1 MTGNEMTMMNRI
13 ERLNAM
19 MIHLQSKRVVKAAE
33 LADRF
38 SISLRTVYRDIRA
51 LEKAGVPIGAEAGTG
66 YFLTDNFHLN
76 PVSFTLQEASALLM
90 GEKLMDVMSDAE
102 TCDYY
107 RSAVFKIRAVLKQAE
122 KDYLESLSDSIS
134 FQHWT
139 TQAPLSGKLFLPE
152 IQSAIAL
159 RQVVELVYNAKYTN
173 EITTRKVEPIG
184 LWNYDSRWHLI
195 AWCRLRQ
202 GYRDFRLDRVESL
215 QLTDENFNDKKH
227 ISMSE
232 YFSQYSFLSGDINIM
247 LLVTPTQYQLL
258 DEGKSWYGFRERQEL
273 PGEAIR
279 LSFTNNDLHGFAR
292 WIVATGAEVDIVFPG
307 ELKEILVERI
317 KKLSN
322 YLR

>member
-1 MTGNEMTMMNRI
+1 MNRI
-13 ERLNAM
+13 ERLNAI
-19 MIHLQSKRVVKAAE
+19 MIHLQSKRVVRASE

-38 SISLRTVYRDIRA
+38 GISLRTIYRDVRA

-102 TCDYY
+102 TCGHY
-107 RSAVFKIRAVLKQAE
+107 RSAVFKIRAVLKQVE

-139 TQAPLSGKLFLPE
+139 NQSPGAGRLFLSE
-152 IQSAIAL
+152 IQDAIAL
-159 RQVVELVYNAKYTN
+159 RRVVELVYNARYTN

-202 GYRDFRLDRVESL
+202 GYRDFRLDRVETL
-215 QLTDENFNDKKH
+215 LLTGENFTDKKH

-232 YFSQYSFLSGDINIM
+232 YFSEYSFLSGDVNIM
-247 LLVTPTQYQLL
+247 LLANAGQYKLL
-258 DEGKSWYGFRERQEL
+258 DEGKSWYGFREEQEL
-273 PGEAIR
+273 PGGTIR

-292 WIVATGAEVDIVFPG
+292 WLVAAGAEVDVVFPG
-307 ELKEILVERI
+307 ELKEILVERV